1 MVRTRWARARTV
13 ADYEALKARRD
24 AAKRAKD
31 LFQPLLDEAYEYAIP
46 YRRGIMKTGSGEERV
61 NRVFDS
67 TAMEAALRFAG
78 KFARDIFPPG
88 FFSIEPG
95 DWLPDTDLKDRMREE
110 VASVAKKVD
119 TFFLS
124 GEWEQAKHEMGIDL
138 AGGNA
143 ALLVLPGTLAK
154 PVRFIVAPMDEVM
167 FENGPYND
175 VTGVFWE
182 RKWTLRAIAQ
192 EFPNGK
198 FTDEMRQRMARKP
211 EEEVTLYQDTL
222 WQPGSEPQTGRWVR
236 HAWCESNAKTII
248 ETTESRTCPWI
259 TPRYFRVPG
268 EVYGRGV
275 LMLAMPAIRTLNVAQ
290 KIMLQAAA
298 IAMLG
303 IYTAIDDGVFNPDN
317 SPLSPG
323 VFWKV
328 ARNGGVLGP
337 SVQRFPDPRIDLS
350 GLVIDK
356 LQLAVKSAMNDKA
369 LPAET
374 GAVRSPT
381 EIIERVKQI
390 AFDDVGA
397 FGRLVHE
404 GVVPLVKRCIEIA
417 YDMKMIAQDIQIDD
431 FILRVDVRSP
441 MAMARQQMHSESILQ
456 YLQIVG
462 ALYPDKPQMVD
473 QLAHRDRAA
482 HHVARALM
490 VPHDIVPTDR
500 ERAQIAERQAAEQA
514 AMMAAAAA
522 AADPQ
527 AAATSME
534 PA

>member
-1 MVRTRWARARTV
+1 M
-13 ADYEALKARRD
+13 ADYKAIQARRTS
-24 AAKRAKD
+24 AKRAKD
-31 LFQPLLDEAYEYAIP
+31 LFKPLLDEAYEFAIP
-46 YRRGIMKTGSGEERV
+46 YRKGIQETGASEQRV

-88 FFSIEPG
+88 FFSIQPG
-95 DWLPDTDLKDRMREE
+95 DWLPDDAVKEE
-110 VASVAKKVD
+110 MAKQVAPVAKIVD

-138 AGGNA
+138 SGGNS
-143 ALLVLPGTLAK
+143 ALLVLPGTQAK
-154 PVRFIVAPMDEVM
+154 PCRFIVAPMDEVM

-175 VTGVFWE
+175 VTGIFWE
-182 RKWTLRAIAQ
+182 RKWPLRAIMQ
-192 EFPNGK
+192 EFPDGR
-198 FTDEMRQRMARKP
+198 FTAEFRQKADNKP
-211 EEEVTLYQDTL
+211 EDEVSLYQDTI
-222 WQPGSEPQTGRWVR
+222 WDPKRARWVR
-236 HAWCESNAKTII
+236 HCWCADNKDTVI
-248 ETTESRTCPWI
+248 ETSETRTCPWI

-275 LMLAMPAIRTLNVAQ
+275 LMLAMPSIRTLNVAQ

-317 SPLSPG
+317 SPLTPG

-350 GLVIDK
+350 GIVIDK
-356 LQLAVKSAMNDKA
+356 LQMAVKSAMNDKQ
-369 LPAET
+369 LPPDT

-381 EIIERVKQI
+381 EIIQRVQQI

-404 GVVPLVKRCIEIA
+404 GVVPLVKRCVEIA
-417 YDMKMIAQDIQIDD
+417 YELGLLGQEINIDD
-431 FILRVDVRSP
+431 FILRVEVRSP
-441 MAMARQQMHSESILQ
+441 MAMARQQMKSESILQ
-456 YLQIVG
+456 LLQVVG
-462 ALYPDKPQMVD
+462 MVYQDKPGMVD
-473 QLAHRDRAA
+473 QMVHRDRAI
-482 HHVARALM
+482 HHVAKALM
-490 VPHDIVPTDR
+490 VPDDVIPTQEER
-500 ERAQIAERQAAEQA
+500 EQIAQRQAEEQA
-514 AMMAAAAA
+514 AMMAAQAAVAAPEAAA
-522 AADPQ
+522 QMVQ
-527 AAATSME
+527 AA
-534 PA
+534 

>member
-1 MVRTRWARARTV
+1 MALAP
-13 ADYEALKARRD
+13 YEAIKARRKD
-24 AAKRAKD
+24 AAKAKA
-31 LFQPLLDEAYEYAIP
+31 LFKPLLDEAYEYAIP
-46 YRRGIMKTGSGEERV
+46 YRKGISEGGQGEQRV

-88 FFSIEPG
+88 FFAIQPG
-95 DWLPDTDLKDRMREE
+95 DWIPDAQAKDDMRKQ
-110 VASVAKKVD
+110 VAVVTKIVD

-138 AGGNA
+138 AAGNT
-143 ALLVLPGTLAK
+143 ALLVLKGTQAK
-154 PVRFIVAPMDEVM
+154 PARFIVAPMDEIH
-167 FENGPYND
+167 FEDGPYND

-182 RKWTLRAIAQ
+182 RKWKLRAIAE
-192 EFPNGK
+192 EFPNGR
-198 FTDEMRQRMARKP
+198 FTAEFQKQMAEKP
-211 EEEVTLYQDTL
+211 EDDVCLYQDTI
-222 WQPGSEPQTGRWVR
+222 WTPERQRWVR
-236 HAWCESNAKTII
+236 YAWCEENRDMVI
-248 ETTESRTCPWI
+248 EQSESRTSPWI

-268 EVYGRGV
+268 ERYGRGV
-275 LMLAMPAIRTLNVAQ
+275 IMLAMPSIRTLNIAQ

-317 SPLSPG
+317 SPLTPG

-350 GLVIDK
+350 GIVIDK
-356 LQLAVKSAMNDKA
+356 LQMAVKSAMNDKA
-369 LPAET
+369 LPPDS

-404 GVVPLVKRCIEIA
+404 GVVPLVKRCVEIA
-417 YDMKMIAQDIQIDD
+417 FELGLIPGEINIDD
-431 FILRVDVRSP
+431 FILRVEVKSP
-441 MAMARQQMHSESILQ
+441 MAMARQQMKSESILQ

-462 ALYPDKPQMVD
+462 SLFPDKPQMID

-482 HHVARALM
+482 REVAAALM
-490 VPHDIVPTDR
+490 VPADIIPTED
-500 ERAQIAERQAAEQA
+500 ERKQIAEQQAAGQA
-514 AMMAAAAA
+514 AQAAAAMAAQDPNALQSAMGA
-522 AADPQ
+522 AA
-527 AAATSME
+527 
-534 PA
+534 

>member
-1 MVRTRWARARTV
+1 MALSP
-13 ADYEALKARRD
+13 YESIKARRK
-24 AAKRAKD
+24 AAARAKE
-31 LFQPLLDEAYEYAIP
+31 LFRPLLDEAYEFAIP
-46 YRRGIMKTGSGEERV
+46 YRKGVGETGQGEKRV

-88 FFSIEPG
+88 FFAIEPG
-95 DWLPDTDLKDRMREE
+95 EWIPDGQAKDDMRRQ
-110 VASVAKKVD
+110 VAVVSKIVD

-138 AGGNA
+138 AAGNA
-143 ALLVLPGTLAK
+143 ALLVLKGSQSK
-154 PVRFIVAPMDEVM
+154 PARFIVVPMDEVH
-167 FENGPYND
+167 FEDGPYND
-175 VTGVFWE
+175 ITGVFWS
-182 RKWTLRAIAQ
+182 RKWKLRAIVE
-192 EFPNGK
+192 EFPDGN
-198 FTDEMRQRMARKP
+198 FTAEFARLATERPEDEV
-211 EEEVTLYQDTL
+211 ELCQDTV
-222 WQPGSEPQTGRWVR
+222 WDPKQGRWVR
-236 HAWCESNAKTII
+236 HAWCEDNRDMII
-248 ETTESRTCPWI
+248 ETTTSRTSPWI

-268 EVYGRGV
+268 ERYGRGV
-275 LMLAMPAIRTLNVAQ
+275 IMLAMPSIRTLNVAQ

-317 SPLSPG
+317 SPLTPG

-350 GLVIDK
+350 GIVIDK
-356 LQLAVKSAMNDKA
+356 LQMQVKSAMNDKA
-369 LPAET
+369 LPPDT

-404 GVVPLVKRCIEIA
+404 GVVPLVKRCVEIA
-417 YDMKMIAQDIQIDD
+417 FDLGLIPSEINIDD
-431 FILRVDVRSP
+431 FILRVEVKSP
-441 MAMARQQMHSESILQ
+441 MAMARQQMRSESILQ

-462 ALYPDKPQMVD
+462 GIFPDRPQMVD
-473 QLAHRDRAA
+473 QMAHRDRAA
-482 HHVARALM
+482 LEVAKALM
-490 VPHDIVPTDR
+490 VPASIIPTED
-500 ERAQIAERQAAEQA
+500 ERKQIADAQAAQQA
-514 AMMAAAAA
+514 AQMAAAAV
-522 AADPQ
+522 AADPGAMAQ
-527 AAATSME
+527 VAA
-534 PA
+534 

>member
-1 MVRTRWARARTV
+1 M
-13 ADYEALKARRD
+13 ADYDAITARRA
-24 AAKRAKD
+24 AAKKAKD
-31 LFQPLLDEAYEYAIP
+31 AFNPLLDEAYEYAIP
-46 YRRGIMKTGSGEERV
+46 YRKGIRETGDGEKRV

-88 FFSIEPG
+88 FFAIEPG
-95 DWLPDTDLKDRMREE
+95 EWLPKNLQDGMRPELSRVTAVVE
-110 VASVAKKVD
+110 

-138 AGGNA
+138 SGGNA
-143 ALLVLPGTLAK
+143 ALLMLRGNTQRPC
-154 PVRFIVAPMDEVM
+154 RFIVAPMDEILL
-167 FENGPYND
+167 ENGPYND

-182 RKWTLRAIAQ
+182 RKWSLRAIEE
-192 EFPNGK
+192 EFPDGK
-198 FTDEMRQRMARKP
+198 FTVTMKERMRREPQA
-211 EEEVTLYQDTL
+211 EVTLYQDTV
-222 WQPGSEPQTGRWVR
+222 WDRKTSRWVR
-236 HAWCESNAKTII
+236 HVHCTENEKTLI
-248 ETTESRTCPWI
+248 ETSTSRTSPWI

-275 LMLAMPAIRTLNVAQ
+275 LMLAMPSIRTLNVAQ

-317 SPLSPG
+317 SPLTPG

-337 SVQRFPDPRIDLS
+337 SVARFPDPRIDLS
-350 GLVIDK
+350 GLMIDK
-356 LQLAVKSAMNDKA
+356 LQLQVKSAMNDKA

-404 GVVPLVKRCIEIA
+404 GVVPVVKRAVEIA
-417 YDMKMIAQDIQIDD
+417 YDLGLLGQELNIDD
-431 FILRVDVRSP
+431 FITKVSVRSP
-441 MAMARQQMHSESILQ
+441 MAMARQQMRSESILQ
-456 YLQIVG
+456 YGQIVG
-462 ALYPDKPQMVD
+462 QLFQDQPGMID
-473 QLAHRDRAA
+473 QLLHRDRAA
-482 HHVARALM
+482 QHVARALM
-490 VPHDIVPTDR
+490 VPDDVVPTD
-500 ERAQIAERQAAEQA
+500 AERKEIAAAQAQQQAAAVAAQA
-514 AMMAAAAA
+514 V
-522 AADPQ
+522 AADPAMAEQLMGQ
-527 AAATSME
+527 AA
-534 PA
+534 

>member
-1 MVRTRWARARTV
+1 MAG
-13 ADYEALKARRD
+13 YEAIEARRK
-24 AAKRAKD
+24 AAGRAKAA
-31 LFQPLLDEAYEYAIP
+31 FKPLLDEAYEFAIP
-46 YRRGIMKTGSGEERV
+46 YRKGIQDTGAGEQRV

-95 DWLPDTDLKDRMREE
+95 EWLPSEDLKAEIRKQVE
-110 VASVAKKVD
+110 VTSKIVD

-124 GEWEQAKHEMGIDL
+124 GEWEQAKSEMGIDL

-143 ALLVLPGTLAK
+143 ALLVLPGTQAK
-154 PVRFIVAPMDEVM
+154 PCRFIVAPMDEVM

-175 VTGVFWE
+175 VTGIFWE
-182 RKWTLRAIAQ
+182 RKWSYRALEL

-198 FTDEMRQRMARKP
+198 FTAEFREAMAKSP
-211 EEEVTLYQDTL
+211 ENEVSLYQDTI
-222 WQPGSEPQTGRWVR
+222 WDPKKNRWVR
-236 HAWCESNAKTII
+236 HAWCTQNEKTII
-248 ETTESRTCPWI
+248 ETSESRTCPWI

-275 LMLAMPAIRTLNVAQ
+275 LMLAMPTIRTLNVAQ

-317 SPLSPG
+317 SPLTPG

-350 GLVIDK
+350 GIMIDK
-356 LQLAVKSAMNDKA
+356 LQLAVKSAMNDKT
-369 LPAET
+369 LPPET
-374 GAVRSPT
+374 GSVRSPT

-404 GVVPLVKRCIEIA
+404 GVVPLVKRCVEIA
-417 YDMKMIAQDIQIDD
+417 YELGLLPNEVNIDD
-431 FILRVDVRSP
+431 FILRVEVRSP
-441 MAMARQQMHSESILQ
+441 MAMARQQMLSESVLQ
-456 YLQIVG
+456 YLQIAAQVYADQPG
-462 ALYPDKPQMVD
+462 MVD
-473 QLAHRDRAA
+473 QMVKRDVAMA
-482 HHVARALM
+482 HVAKALM
-490 VPHDIVPTDR
+490 VPHDVVPTPEER
-500 ERAQIAERQAAEQA
+500 EEIAQAQAEQQA
-514 AMMAAAAA
+514 AMMAAQMA
-522 AADPQ
+522 AADPAAAQMVEQ
-527 AAATSME
+527 AA
-534 PA
+534 

>member
-1 MVRTRWARARTV
+1 MASYQAI
-13 ADYEALKARRD
+13 DARRK
-24 AAKRAKD
+24 AAQRAKD
-31 LFQPLLDEAYEYAIP
+31 LFKPLLDEAYEYAIP
-46 YRRGIMKTGSGEERV
+46 YRRGIADSGAGEQRV

-78 KFARDIFPPG
+78 KFARDIFPQG

-95 DWLPDTDLKDRMREE
+95 EWLPDKAVREEMREV
-110 VASVAKKVD
+110 VASVSKIVD

-143 ALLVLPGTLAK
+143 ALLVLPGTPAK
-154 PVRFIVAPMDEVM
+154 PCRFIVAPMDEVM

-182 RKWTLRAIAQ
+182 RKWTCRAIAQ
-192 EFPNGK
+192 EFPQGR
-198 FTDEMRQRMARKP
+198 FTEQFRQKTAQSP
-211 EEEVTLYQDTL
+211 ETEVTLYQDTV
-222 WQPGSEPQTGRWVR
+222 WDPRENKWVR
-236 HAWCESNAKTII
+236 HCYCADNEQTVI
-248 ETTESRTCPWI
+248 EQSESRTCPWI

-275 LMLAMPAIRTLNVAQ
+275 LMLAMPSIRTLNTAQ
-290 KIMLQAAA
+290 KIMLQSAA

-317 SPLSPG
+317 SPLTPG

-350 GLVIDK
+350 GIVIDK
-356 LQLAVKSAMNDKA
+356 LQMAVKSAMNDKA
-369 LPAET
+369 LPPDS

-404 GVVPLVKRCIEIA
+404 GVVPLVKRCVEIA
-417 YDMKMIAQDIQIDD
+417 YDLKLLGQDINIDD
-431 FILRVDVRSP
+431 FILRVEVRSP
-441 MAMARQQMHSESILQ
+441 MAMARQQMRSESILQ
-456 YLQIVG
+456 YAQIVG
-462 ALYPDKPQMVD
+462 ATYPDKPEMVD
-473 QLAHRDRAA
+473 QLLHRDRAME
-482 HHVARALM
+482 HVAKALM
-490 VPHDIVPTDR
+490 VPHDVVPTAR
-500 ERAQIAERQAAEQA
+500 ERERIAEAQAEQQAAA
-514 AMMAAAAA
+514 MAAAAV
-522 AADPQ
+522 AADPGAMTPAE
-527 AAATSME
+527 AA
-534 PA
+534 